1 MPDNRKDRTMAT
13 TSNVR
18 LFGLSNY
25 GVVQGTRFACGVSI
39 APEGLFKGYS
49 LVVSYFDP
57 KLTWQ
62 QAYESGQ
69 LKHWTKALLHPT
81 MTKAGRKHIC
91 DTLVQQLDTPDGQE
105 LGFALAVYVNF
116 MILKEEGL
124 VVDFMLHPVVQQL
137 VDKEIAENQPAK
149 AA

>member
-1 MPDNRKDRTMAT
+1 MST

-39 APEGLFKGYS
+39 APEGMFKGYS
-49 LVVSYFDP
+49 LIVSYFDP

-62 QAYESGQ
+62 QAYESKQ
-69 LKHWTKALLHPT
+69 LKHWAKALLHPT
-81 MTKAGRKHIC
+81 ITKAGCKSLC
-91 DTLVQQLDTPDGQE
+91 DLLVQHLDDPDGQS
-105 LGFALAVYVNF
+105 LGFALAVYANF
-116 MILKEEGL
+116 MIYKGEGII
-124 VVDFMLHPVVQQL
+124 VDFILHPIVQQL
-137 VDKEIAENQPAK
+137 VDEELAKDPTAK